1 MFILALVGTG
11 YLLNATA
18 KQPPLEAYPS
28 PSAIGRLFGFV
39 HLGHERGILNP
50 CKRRN
55 NGTNGKEEWKLR
67 KEELTAI
74 FTIPSFRT
82 FPYAPWFPIRIRTAT
97 IVRNMALT
105 RFARYAW
112 FVLGYNL
119 LVIGWGAYVR
129 ASGSGAGCGNHW
141 PLCKGEVLPRTPA
154 LETLVELTHR
164 LTSGLALIFVLGLVV
179 WAFRRFPRNHHV
191 RVSALISLFFILT
204 EALIGAGLVLFEYVA
219 TNASH
224 ARAFWMSGHLI
235 NTFLLLGAIALT
247 AWWASGNQKQPGRFK
262 GRMGRQF
269 AIALIGMMILGVS
282 GAITALGDTL
292 FPAGSLAAGLRQDLS
307 PAAHIFLRLRL
318 WHPLIALVVGV
329 GTWWLA
335 WKVRKS
341 PPQPMVMKLS
351 VLLSALVAIQLTA
364 GATNLLLLAPIW
376 MQLIHLLL
384 SDLLWI
390 VLVLLSAT
398 RR

>member
-1 MFILALVGTG
+1 
-11 YLLNATA
+11 
-18 KQPPLEAYPS
+18 
-28 PSAIGRLFGFV
+28 
-39 HLGHERGILNP
+39 
-50 CKRRN
+50 
-55 NGTNGKEEWKLR
+55 
-67 KEELTAI
+67 
-74 FTIPSFRT
+74 
-82 FPYAPWFPIRIRTAT
+82 
-97 IVRNMALT
+97 MALT

-112 FVLGYNL
+112 CVLGYNL
-119 LVIGWGAYVR
+119 LVIVWGAYVR

-154 LETLVELTHR
+154 LETLVEITHR
-164 LTSGLALIFVLGLVV
+164 FTSGIALILVLGLVY

-191 RVSALISLFFILT
+191 RVAALISLFFILT

-235 NTFLLLGAIALT
+235 NTFLLLGALALT
-247 AWWASGNQKQPGRFK
+247 AWWASGHEKQRAPFSGKTGHAFV
-262 GRMGRQF
+262 
-269 AIALIGMMILGVS
+269 IALIGMVILGVS

-318 WHPLIALVVGV
+318 WHPLLALVVGI

-335 WKVRKS
+335 WKVRKA
-341 PPQPMVMKLS
+341 PPQPAVMKLS
-351 VLLSALVAIQLTA
+351 VVLSALVAIQLTA

-390 VLVLLSAT
+390 ALVLLAVT
-398 RR
+398 KRDTGRK